1 MRAPEFTLEAS
12 DSKVTIIS
20 GEDLVTGNWK
30 AANINVQS
38 TGLFDSAGS
47 FIGGSITVPTRFQT
61 ADGVDP
67 TNITVTALNDINF
80 EAELTAERRVSLH
93 AGRALNNLPTLIA
106 ATGADGTID
115 LSSGEDLIVPGTLR
129 ANGRIQLESTD
140 NRGTGGNVVVL
151 GDVLAGDEQIRVK
164 TSRNSSR
171 IDGVISG
178 NGGLNLSGGGTLT
191 LNAANTYSV
200 TTLVD
205 GSRLIV
211 NGSTAT
217 GSSIIVSSGSTL
229 GGNGVVGGLVSI
241 ETGGLLSPGN
251 SPGRLA
257 TGSLNFASGSTFLAE
272 VTGLLPATEYDQ
284 VVVNGTVEL
293 NSAILELPNAVP
305 QFALRKDD
313 TFALIVNDGTDAV
326 SGRFTY
332 EGTLLEEGMIIPDF
346 LGSGKGALITYVGNI
361 DGGSIGN
368 DVLLIIINT
377 PPVAVDDETS
387 TSEDE
392 SVTLN
397 VLTNDTDLEDNISP
411 NLTINL

>member
-1 MRAPEFTLEAS
+1 MCL
-12 DSKVTIIS
+12 
-20 GEDLVTGNWK
+20 
-30 AANINVQS
+30 
-38 TGLFDSAGS
+38 
-47 FIGGSITVPTRFQT
+47 
-61 ADGVDP
+61 
-67 TNITVTALNDINF
+67 
-80 EAELTAERRVSLH
+80 
-93 AGRALNNLPTLIA
+93 
-106 ATGADGTID
+106 
-115 LSSGEDLIVPGTLR
+115 
-129 ANGRIQLESTD
+129 
-140 NRGTGGNVVVL
+140 
-151 GDVLAGDEQIRVK
+151 
-164 TSRNSSR
+164 
-171 IDGVISG
+171 

-191 LNAANTYSV
+191 LNGANSYSG

-211 NGSTAT
+211 NGSTAA

-229 GGNGVVGGLVSI
+229 GGNGLVGGLVSI

-251 SPGRLA
+251 SPGRLT

-293 NSAILELPNAVP
+293 NSAMLELPNAVP

-377 PPVAVDDETS
+377 PPVAVDDLETQRA
-387 TSEDE
+387 EPGRRP
-392 SVTLN
+392 
-397 VLTNDTDLEDNISP
+397 VLTPSP
-411 NLTINL
+411 AGGAGPVGV